1 MASYTESTAVLP
13 NGAEKEGAMPQIAIT
28 NTFWEGVDGLD
39 RSARARV
46 DKAMAE
52 FQQLMVLQLQ
62 AVKGLQLE
70 FW

>member
-1 MASYTESTAVLP
+1 
-13 NGAEKEGAMPQIAIT
+13 MPQIAIT